1 MADIVRIGS
10 GVPRIPLRRAEE
22 LIGKLEAL
30 RAVASAQGFGTI
42 AYFLDAALDEAR
54 FQRDRHEED
63 GKIGNAPPDELWLP
77 VQDKD

>member
-30 RAVASAQGFGTI
+30 KVEASAQGFGMI
-42 AYFLDAALDEAR
+42 AYFLEAALSEAR
-54 FQRDRHEED
+54 FQRDRDQED
-63 GKIGNAPPDELWLP
+63 SKIAETLQDELWQP
-77 VQDKD
+77 VRDKE